1 MGELL
6 PEWLQT
12 FLTDTVPP
20 RESFLVRLE
29 KQAANEHIPI
39 IHPDVAQFLHLL
51 IRVHRPKTILEVG
64 TAIGYSTIW
73 MARAAGPDSLIK
85 TIEINEDRAYEAWLN
100 FKTAGI
106 EEQVQN
112 IVGDAI
118 DLISKLDTQFD
129 LIFLDA
135 AKGQYLTFFED
146 AIKLLNPGG
155 LIIADNVLLNG
166 WVADQELIPSRRMK
180 TMVNRMTDYIQ
191 LVMNHRQLTSSI
203 IPIGDGMAVSLK
215 EVSAE

>member
-39 IHPDVAQFLHLL
+39 IHPDVAQFLHFL